1 MSDEPKTIPMPF
13 VPGWFDDLPISILAF
28 RVASRIYRRGNQA
41 FDSITKMERE
51 FKVSNRTMA
60 GALKE
65 LLDLK
70 LITEEKR
77 TGLTSIYRP
86 SALQHHPLVL
96 TSTTTQCSTTPP
108 PSALQHHKGTPS
120 KANHSKAIHSK
131 VLGSNSAPHGT
142 ALSTGAANS
151 RIPSLEESLELV
163 ESIHTAAR
171 RDPNEALGMFPPEE
185 VAGWVKQWHLEMEAT
200 GGNYKGSA
208 IKNPVAALKGYLRST
223 AANQS
228 KRLKI
233 NRHAKEDTP
242 SPF

>member
-13 VPGWFDDLPISILAF
+13 IPGWFDDLKISMLAF
-28 RVASRIYRRGNQA
+28 RLASRIYRRGNEA

-70 LITEEKR
+70 LIAEEKR
-77 TGLTSIYRP
+77 KGLSSIFRP

-120 KANHSKAIHSK
+120 KANHLKQSIEGNANGFLFDQEAS
-131 VLGSNSAPHGT
+131 LPFNSESFKT
-142 ALSTGAANS
+142 AWQTWIQHRKEKKKKLT
-151 RIPSLEESLELV
+151 P
-163 ESIHTAAR
+163 ESIKMQFKDMIAMGEERSIAAI
-171 RDPNEALGMFPPEE
+171 NHSVKNGY
-185 VAGWVKQWHLEMEAT
+185 AGIYEP
-200 GGNYKGSA
+200 S
-208 IKNPVAALKGYLRST
+208 
-223 AANQS
+223 ANQS
-228 KRLKI
+228 NKTTNQQTRTVDTS
-233 NRHAKEDTP
+233 NRPADITYV
-242 SPF
+242 